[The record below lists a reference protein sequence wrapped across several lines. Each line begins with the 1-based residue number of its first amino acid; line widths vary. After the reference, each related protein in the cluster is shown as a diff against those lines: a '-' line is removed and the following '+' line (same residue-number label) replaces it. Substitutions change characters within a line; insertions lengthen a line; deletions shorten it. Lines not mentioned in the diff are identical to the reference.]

1 MFSKQQSSVFAIVF
15 GVTKHGVGPMIR
27 ATREARGI
35 SLRSLAATL
44 DLSPATLST
53 LERGLAPLT
62 IERTRLVAAA
72 LNTTV
77 EALLRGEVSPAAPA
91 RGPSAGSWRDYDDLR
106 LDPVLGAASQVFV
119 RHGYH
124 AATMRQVAEAAGL
137 STAGVYHHHGSKQE
151 IIVALLDVTMAE
163 IRWRL
168 LAAREEGSDVVEE
181 FSFMVESLAL
191 FHATRGDLA
200 FLGATEMRALHEP
213 DHGRIVALRDEVQHL
228 LDGQVDRGI
237 DAGRFRVER
246 PRVAARAVATMCT
259 SLPSWFRTD
268 GPLSAAEVARDY
280 ARYAVSLMT

>member
-1 MFSKQQSSVFAIVF
+1 MV
-15 GVTKHGVGPMIR
+15 R

-44 DLSPATLST
+44 DLSPATLSA

-62 IERTRLVAAA
+62 IERTRLVAGA
-72 LNTTV
+72 LGTTV
-77 EALLRGEVSPAAPA
+77 ESLLRGEVIRSAAAAAP
-91 RGPSAGSWRDYDDLR
+91 GTGGWREYDDLR
-106 LDPVLGAASQVFV
+106 LDPVLEAASQVFV

-124 AATMRQVAEAAGL
+124 AATMRQVAEEAGL

-168 LAAREEGSDVVEE
+168 LAARDDGSDPVEG
-181 FSFMVESLAL
+181 FALMVESLAL

-213 DHGRIVALRDEVQHL
+213 DHARIVGLRDEVQHL
-228 LDGQVDRGI
+228 LDAQVDRCI
-237 DAGRFRVER
+237 DAGRFAVAR

-259 SLPSWFRTD
+259 ALPSWFRSD
-268 GPLSAAEVARDY
+268 GPLSAADVARDY
-280 ARYAVSLMT
+280 ADHAVALMT